1 MSAQGV
7 EADANAVAAFGI
19 YDWGCEE
26 KFLRVS
32 RDFSTVC
39 RLAVQALAVGLI
51 PVAADAAFDFQW
63 HAQFGDVFHPLLQ
76 FG

>member
-26 KFLRVS
+26 KFLRVG
-32 RDFSTVC
+32 RDFSTVY
-39 RLAVQALAVGLI
+39 RLAVQASAVGLI
-51 PVAADAAFDFQW
+51 PVAADATFNFQG
-63 HAQFGDVFHPLLQ
+63 HT
-76 FG
+76 

>member
-26 KFLRVS
+26 KFLRVG
-32 RDFSTVC
+32 RDFSTVY
-39 RLAVQALAVGLI
+39 RLAVQASAVGLI
-51 PVAADAAFDFQW
+51 PVAADATFNFQG
-63 HAQFGDVFHPLLQ
+63 HAQFGNILHPLLQ